1 MVWTQSSTNF
11 GTPIC
16 DVASCGMGG
25 GSGPATGNYWVWI
38 GGVGLSSILPETASV
53 EQFLTI
59 PASSM
64 ATLQFKLQIPVCDSF
79 FDEFAIGLDGN
90 PLFYRDGSDVTC
102 GQTTYQQHSINISSY
117 ADGLSHHLQIIGDNE
132 SVLFGATN
140 FFVDDVQ
147 LIVCL

>member
-1 MVWTQSSTNF
+1 M
-11 GTPIC
+11 
-16 DVASCGMGG
+16 DRRGG
-25 GSGPATGNYWVWI
+25 GPPPPPPHRA
-38 GGVGLSSILPETASV
+38 PR
-53 EQFLTI
+53 
-59 PASSM
+59 
-64 ATLQFKLQIPVCDSF
+64 
-79 FDEFAIGLDGN
+79 GLDGN